1 MDDVYWHGS
10 AKGVSVW
17 VSGRVK
23 GLPQSL
29 SEGCVKPGGAGE
41 MLDPNRETSRKLKE
55 RSSVTSSKAAL
66 P

>member
-1 MDDVYWHGS
+1 M
-10 AKGVSVW
+10 SVW

-41 MLDPNRETSRKLKE
+41 MLDPNRERSRKQKE
-55 RSSVTSSKAAL
+55 RSSVTSSNAAL